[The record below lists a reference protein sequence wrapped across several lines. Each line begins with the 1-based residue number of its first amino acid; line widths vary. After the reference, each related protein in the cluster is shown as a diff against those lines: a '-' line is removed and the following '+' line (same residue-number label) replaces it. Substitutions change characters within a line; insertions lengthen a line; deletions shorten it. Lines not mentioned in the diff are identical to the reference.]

1 MIDALPK
8 TLNIAVGTGSID
20 NSISWP
26 SVSTASG
33 NNADDDAK
41 LALVELVPSSITSG
55 DDVCDDVGESVVSSY
70 PKL

>member
-8 TLNIAVGTGSID
+8 TLNIAVGIGSID

-33 NNADDDAK
+33 NNDDDDPK
-41 LALVELVPSSITSG
+41 LALVELVPSSLITTSG
-55 DDVCDDVGESVVSSY
+55 DVGDDVGESVSSS
-70 PKL
+70 